1 MWVSVFLAAYGTVL
15 LTELIGDRSL
25 YTIGTLSARFGVVPV
40 FWGISV
46 AFMLKMLAAVL
57 LGHVLGLLPQF
68 VVRGVG
74 ATTLLAAALAVHRR
88 GPDGVSSN
96 PRSGTATS
104 PTLIAFLAIF
114 LTEWADPGQLTA
126 AMLSARYADPVTVW
140 AASTAALLTK
150 GLLAIG
156 LGLTLRRWV
165 APAFLRTVT
174 TALLVVMA
182 VMIASG
188 L

>member
-1 MWVSVFLAAYGTVL
+1 MWVSIFLAAYGAVL

-25 YTIGTLSARFGVVPV
+25 YTIGTLSARFGAVPV

-57 LGHVLGLLPQF
+57 FGRVIGLLPQL

-88 GPDGVSSN
+88 GADEAPSEDRASAVTQ
-96 PRSGTATS
+96 PA
-104 PTLIAFLAIF
+104 LVAFGAIF

-126 AMLSARYADPVTVW
+126 ATLSARYADPVTVW
-140 AASTAALLTK
+140 VASTAALITK
-150 GLLAIG
+150 GTLAIV

-165 APAFLRTVT
+165 APASLRAATTVLLLGM
-174 TALLVVMA
+174 ALVV
-182 VMIASG
+182 ASG
-188 L
+188 H

>member
-1 MWVSVFLAAYGTVL
+1 MWVRIFLAAYGAVL

-46 AFMLKMLAAVL
+46 AFMLKMLAAVSF
-57 LGHVLGLLPQF
+57 GHLLGLLPQS

-74 ATTLLAAALAVHRR
+74 ATTLLGAALAVHRR
-88 GPDGVSSN
+88 GLDEVPSED
-96 PRSGTATS
+96 RSGSAT
-104 PTLIAFLAIF
+104 PPAVIAFGAIF

-140 AASTAALLTK
+140 VASTAALLTK
-150 GLLAIG
+150 GIVAIV
-156 LGLTLRRWV
+156 LGLMLRRWV
-165 APAFLRTVT
+165 APVFLRTAT
-174 TALLVVMA
+174 TAVMVGMA
-182 VMIASG
+182 LMIASG